1 MTETVKQRRI
11 PLWLSGLFAVLI
23 LAGVVTLWRAVR
35 LDGAARG
42 PAGVTLL
49 APPAGAVPA
58 ERTAFH
64 WRPVPGATAYLL
76 EVLDQTD
83 KVIVS
88 GETGDTTLLM
98 ARAALPVTATS
109 FRWRIVAYLADGSTV
124 RSEER
129 PMGGQ

>member
-11 PLWLSGLFAVLI
+11 PLWLFGLFAVLI

-35 LDGAARG
+35 LDGTRG

-49 APPAGAVPA
+49 EPPAGAAPA

-76 EVLDQTD
+76 EVVDQAD

-88 GETGDTTLLM
+88 GETSDTTLLM

-109 FRWRIVAYLADGSTV
+109 FRWRVVAYLADGSTV
-124 RSEER
+124 HSEER
-129 PMGGQ
+129 PMRGE